1 MWGIRTRYFVA
12 VVASLVFGWSSV
24 AGATPVEW
32 TVDSGGNGHWYDF
45 VGYGVGGVA
54 DPIGTWENA
63 RDAAEAAG
71 GYLATPTSAAEWSFM
86 QSQMYD
92 WVGPVDPTYSN
103 CGACGYRSYQG
114 WIGAFQNTSSP
125 SYSEPGADRKFKLR
139 FPWVR

>member
-24 AGATPVEW
+24 AGATPVDR